1 MKLLESPED
10 GKTLSVPIL
19 AVRKASHV
27 NIKTKMFDIE
37 ANVLIGWLANNL
49 REPGNQNACLKIKH
63 FCFYVKVACFSYGE
77 YIVTDKYMKVSGKSF
92 SGYK

>member
-37 ANVLIGWLANNL
+37 ANVLIGWLANSL
-49 REPGNQNACLKIKH
+49 REPNNQNACLKIEH
-63 FCFYVKVACFSYGE
+63 FCFYVKVVRLSYSE
-77 YIVTDKYMKVSGKSF
+77 YNSY
-92 SGYK
+92 